1 MFEVRDVHVAY
12 GAVMALHGVSLE
24 VKPGEIVCLLGA
36 NGAGKSTTLRTIS
49 GLLHPLKG
57 EILLGGQPIQ
67 RLSAENIVKRGI
79 SHVPEGRHVFPGL
92 TVRENMILGASNRP
106 GVRREEMEADMAKL
120 FKVFPDLER
129 LKNALSWTL
138 SGGQQQMLAIAR
150 GLMAKPQIL
159 LMDEPSLGLAPIL
172 VQEVFRVIKEIN
184 AAGTTILLV
193 AAKRHHGARRFPS
206 WVRNGDRAHRLEGG
220 CERPAAESTGPKRIS
235 GRLQARGECQCCVCL
250 EGIPLQR
257 EVVEWIRL
265 SRNTTD
271 SASLFGIGIRF
282 VEQ

>member
-36 NGAGKSTTLRTIS
+36 NGSGKSTTLRTIS

-184 AAGTTILLV
+184 TAGTTILLV
-193 AAKRHHGARRFPS
+193 EQNATMALAVSHRGYVMETGRIALQGDAKDLLQNPQVQNAY
-206 WVRNGDRAHRLEGG
+206 LGG
-220 CERPAAESTGPKRIS
+220 CKIE
-235 GRLQARGECQCCVCL
+235 
-250 EGIPLQR
+250 
-257 EVVEWIRL
+257 
-265 SRNTTD
+265 
-271 SASLFGIGIRF
+271 
-282 VEQ
+282 

>member
-1 MFEVRDVHVAY
+1 MFEVRDIHVAY
-12 GAVMALHGVSLE
+12 GAVLALHGVSLE

-57 EILLGGQPIQ
+57 EILLGGQSIQ
-67 RLSAENIVKRGI
+67 RLSAEKIVKRGI

-106 GVRREEMEADMAKL
+106 GVRREEINADMEKL
-120 FKVFPDLER
+120 FKNFPDLER

-193 AAKRHHGARRFPS
+193 EQNATMALAVSHRGYVMETGRIALQGDAKDLLQNPQVQNAY
-206 WVRNGDRAHRLEGG
+206 LGG
-220 CERPAAESTGPKRIS
+220 CKIE
-235 GRLQARGECQCCVCL
+235 
-250 EGIPLQR
+250 
-257 EVVEWIRL
+257 
-265 SRNTTD
+265 
-271 SASLFGIGIRF
+271 
-282 VEQ
+282 

>member
-12 GAVMALHGVSLE
+12 GAVLALHGVSLE
-24 VKPGEIVCLLGA
+24 VRPGEIVCLLGA

-57 EILLGGQPIQ
+57 EILLGGQPIH
-67 RLSAENIVKRGI
+67 RLSAETIVKRGI

-92 TVRENMILGASNRP
+92 TVSENMILGASNRP

-120 FKVFPDLER
+120 FKNFPDLER
-129 LKNALSWTL
+129 LKHALSWTL

-193 AAKRHHGARRFPS
+193 EQNATMALAVSHRGYVMETGRIALQGDAKDLLKDPQVQAAY
-206 WVRNGDRAHRLEGG
+206 LGG
-220 CERPAAESTGPKRIS
+220 CK
-235 GRLQARGECQCCVCL
+235 L
-250 EGIPLQR
+250 
-257 EVVEWIRL
+257 
-265 SRNTTD
+265 
-271 SASLFGIGIRF
+271 
-282 VEQ
+282 